1 MIKFTIELLF
11 KTVGLVGGLLL
22 GFCLIPQIIKSIRT
36 ESTNDIAYS
45 WTIIYALGLIM
56 LITYGIYF
64 ELWSIYAPACLELV
78 CIIIL
83 FFLKLHY
90 DGCKCCKETTLPIRD
105 PLIE

>member
-1 MIKFTIELLF
+1 MTIYIARV
-11 KTVGLVGGLLL
+11 TIII
-22 GFCLIPQIIKSIRT
+22 IPQIIKSIRT
-36 ESTNDIAYS
+36 ASTNDIAYS

-83 FFLKLHY
+83 FFLKYLY
-90 DGCKCCKETTLPIRD
+90 ANPSGN
-105 PLIE
+105 